1 MSTNAE
7 YGIFSE
13 SAGGCIFAPCYSPE
27 EAERERQRLITED
40 GEDADDLTVR
50 ELCPDHEEQPKDGCE
65 ECYTEDADETDEDEE
80 D

>member
-1 MSTNAE
+1 MSAE

-13 SAGGCIFAPCYSPE
+13 DAGGCIYAPCYSTS
-27 EAERERQRLITED
+27 EAETERQRLITED

-50 ELCPDHEEQPKDGCE
+50 ELCTEHEEQPKDSCE
-65 ECYTEDADETDEDEE
+65 ECYDRPEDDED